1 MARAYVLNKITN
13 VLGLSVK
20 KLEVLSDDVY
30 DTISTIINW
39 KYGDIRK
46 WCTTKYKLTTT
57 RGGASYGYPKTKC
70 LQVLAWWDTNLNF
83 MGKNIVLAD
92 FDNTM
97 MADFIVEAM
106 LD

>member
-30 DTISTIINW
+30 EKISTIINW

-46 WCTTKYKLTTT
+46 W
-57 RGGASYGYPKTKC
+57 
-70 LQVLAWWDTNLNF
+70 
-83 MGKNIVLAD
+83 
-92 FDNTM
+92 
-97 MADFIVEAM
+97 
-106 LD
+106 